1 MFVIATAGGADASFT
16 KGACVATRA
25 AVLFAGR
32 CVKTGTVT
40 ECEGLTVE
48 FAGTGDAAFSFGT
61 GCEAVSAMGIIVGEI
76 ETLSVA
82 HRFVG
87 QTVMRVF
94 GATASDTGLIVET
107 RGSARGVI
115 VDATAS
121 DTGLIV
127 ETRGLTRC
135 VVIDACA
142 FDTGLVVET
151 RGLTWD
157 NRFDASASDT
167 GLVVETRGLTRC
179 VVIDACAFDT
189 GLVVETRGLTWDNR
203 FDATAS
209 DTGLIVETRGLT
221 RGVIFDATASDTG
234 LIIETRGLTRGVI
247 FDATAS
253 DTGLVVDTCGLACID
268 VASADRFAAI
278 GRIIVAV
285 VVSQLTNAC
294 AVLAEHEI
302 AADVATG
309 TAIFA
314 VAREIGADA
323 RGTKREICGTTD
335 RAMAFFAG
343 FIAFARGCT
352 VTAVFGVALEI
363 DTASVAPVLVGRT
376 SV

>member
-1 MFVIATAGGADASFT
+1 MSAFGWIRGIDEAGRIAAPAFLGRVGRTCAKYGRFTAIFGDAVAIIMFVIATAGGADASFT

-40 ECEGLTVE
+40 EGEGLTVE

-115 VDATAS
+115 VDASAS

-135 VVIDACA
+135 VVID
-142 FDTGLVVET
+142 T
-151 RGLTWD
+151 
-157 NRFDASASDT
+157 
-167 GLVVETRGLTRC
+167 
-179 VVIDACAFDT
+179 CAFDT

-221 RGVIFDATASDTG
+221 RCVVIDTCAFDTG
-234 LIIETRGLTRGVI
+234 LVVETRGLTRDNR
-247 FDATAS
+247 FDAMAS
-253 DTGLVVDTCGLACID
+253 DTGF
-268 VASADRFAAI
+268 DR
-278 GRIIVAV
+278 R
-285 VVSQLTNAC
+285 
-294 AVLAEHEI
+294 
-302 AADVATG
+302 DMR
-309 TAIFA
+309 
-314 VAREIGADA
+314 ARMYRCCK
-323 RGTKREICGTTD
+323 RG
-335 RAMAFFAG
+335 
-343 FIAFARGCT
+343 
-352 VTAVFGVALEI
+352 
-363 DTASVAPVLVGRT
+363 
-376 SV
+376 

>member
-1 MFVIATAGGADASFT
+1 M
-16 KGACVATRA
+16 
-25 AVLFAGR
+25 
-32 CVKTGTVT
+32 
-40 ECEGLTVE
+40 
-48 FAGTGDAAFSFGT
+48 
-61 GCEAVSAMGIIVGEI
+61 
-76 ETLSVA
+76 
-82 HRFVG
+82 
-87 QTVMRVF
+87 
-94 GATASDTGLIVET
+94 
-107 RGSARGVI
+107 
-115 VDATAS
+115 
-121 DTGLIV
+121 
-127 ETRGLTRC
+127 
-135 VVIDACA
+135 
-142 FDTGLVVET
+142 VVET
-151 RGLTWD
+151 
-157 NRFDASASDT
+157 
-167 GLVVETRGLTRC
+167 C
-179 VVIDACAFDT
+179 
-189 GLVVETRGLTWDNR
+189 GLTWDNR

>member
-94 GATASDTGLIVET
+94 G
-107 RGSARGVI
+107 
-115 VDATAS
+115 
-121 DTGLIV
+121 
-127 ETRGLTRC
+127 
-135 VVIDACA
+135 
-142 FDTGLVVET
+142 
-151 RGLTWD
+151 
-157 NRFDASASDT
+157 
-167 GLVVETRGLTRC
+167 
-179 VVIDACAFDT
+179 
-189 GLVVETRGLTWDNR
+189 
-203 FDATAS
+203 ATAS

>member
-151 RGLTWD
+151 
-157 NRFDASASDT
+157 
-167 GLVVETRGLTRC
+167 C
-179 VVIDACAFDT
+179 
-189 GLVVETRGLTWDNR
+189 GLTWDNR

>member
-1 MFVIATAGGADASFT
+1 
-16 KGACVATRA
+16 
-25 AVLFAGR
+25 
-32 CVKTGTVT
+32 
-40 ECEGLTVE
+40 
-48 FAGTGDAAFSFGT
+48 
-61 GCEAVSAMGIIVGEI
+61 MGIIVGEI

-94 GATASDTGLIVET
+94 G
-107 RGSARGVI
+107 
-115 VDATAS
+115 
-121 DTGLIV
+121 
-127 ETRGLTRC
+127 
-135 VVIDACA
+135 
-142 FDTGLVVET
+142 
-151 RGLTWD
+151 
-157 NRFDASASDT
+157 
-167 GLVVETRGLTRC
+167 
-179 VVIDACAFDT
+179 
-189 GLVVETRGLTWDNR
+189 
-203 FDATAS
+203 
-209 DTGLIVETRGLT
+209 
-221 RGVIFDATASDTG
+221 
-234 LIIETRGLTRGVI
+234 
-247 FDATAS
+247 ATAS

-294 AVLAEHEI
+294 AALAEHEI

-376 SV
+376 CV

>member
-40 ECEGLTVE
+40 EGEGLTVE

-94 GATASDTGLIVET
+94 
-107 RGSARGVI
+107 
-115 VDATAS
+115 DATAS

-135 VVIDACA
+135 VVV
-142 FDTGLVVET
+142 DT
-151 RGLTWD
+151 
-157 NRFDASASDT
+157 
-167 GLVVETRGLTRC
+167 
-179 VVIDACAFDT
+179 CAFDT

-209 DTGLIVETRGLT
+209 DTGLIIETRGLTRCVVIDACAFDTGLVVETCGLTWDNRFDATASDTGLIVETRGLT
-221 RGVIFDATASDTG
+221 RCVIFDATASDTG
-234 LIIETRGLTRGVI
+234 LIIETR
-247 FDATAS
+247 
-253 DTGLVVDTCGLACID
+253 GLACID

-352 VTAVFGVALEI
+352 VTAVFGIALEI

>member
-115 VDATAS
+115 V
-121 DTGLIV
+121 
-127 ETRGLTRC
+127 
-135 VVIDACA
+135 
-142 FDTGLVVET
+142 
-151 RGLTWD
+151 
-157 NRFDASASDT
+157 
-167 GLVVETRGLTRC
+167 
-179 VVIDACAFDT
+179 
-189 GLVVETRGLTWDNR
+189 
-203 FDATAS
+203 
-209 DTGLIVETRGLT
+209 
-221 RGVIFDATASDTG
+221 
-234 LIIETRGLTRGVI
+234 
-247 FDATAS
+247 DATAS